1 MFHVLISLLFNFMS
15 KVFIYM
21 ICYPGAFNMST
32 GELLWELEQRS
43 PARASSCSYMIWGH
57 STLVGP
63 SGEIIATSGDQETVV
78 VGEIDYSKI
87 QQQRKSLPL
96 NEQKRR
102 EIYQFVD
109 VHEQEQETD

>member
-1 MFHVLISLLFNFMS
+1 MHAELGRIG
-15 KVFIYM
+15 IG
-21 ICYPGAFNMST
+21 ICHDIRFP
-32 GELLWELEQRS
+32 ELAMLYREKADNQS

-96 NEQKRR
+96 NEHKRR
-102 EIYQFVD
+102 EIYQCVD
-109 VHEQEQETD
+109 VHEQEQDTD